1 MVKHFV
7 LAGVLGMS
15 LLALGCGST
24 ASSQEN
30 VVQEVMVSQ
39 KDTQKQVKS
48 VPIRL
53 TVNGRELKARL
64 YDTAPARSLRQ
75 QLPKTFELNDS
86 DNDFCGDTVDIDY
99 QENDVQSGYKNGD
112 LAYWPPAKNFVI
124 FVHGEETSSSTGNLV
139 IIGHIDESQ
148 AVLDSLHGDLTVTIE
163 LAE

>member
-124 FVHGEETSSSTGNLV
+124 FVHGEETLSSTGNLV